1 MPDDVRMIMAF
12 ARGGDPMIRASVPRM
27 ESQSLFEWTDVA
39 FDTVGTLSSFGIL
52 GAVGFRYGVL
62 RGKGA
67 SGATA
72 ATDPFAAALRAAAR
86 IGLVGVVLGFVY
98 FARGITDRAEEK
110 HLSLSASFSAGG
122 APTAA
127 QVIFLVVLAVAFALA
142 ARRVHAAWPVA
153 AAAALALAL
162 RSILAGRIAGLV
174 NPLHVLGASLWIG
187 TLFVL
192 LVAGIGELSRPT
204 ISAVDREEGVA
215 TIVRSFSALALG
227 GASLLVLSGLVTAWK
242 HLNPFAAL
250 WTTPYGYVLLAK
262 LTVVAGVFALGA
274 WNWKRVG
281 PALGRDGG
289 AAMIRKTARAELA
302 LAGVVLLLTGI
313 LVNVP
318 SPKPPKPHLAGAAAA
333 APDAVDED

>member
-1 MPDDVRMIMAF
+1 
-12 ARGGDPMIRASVPRM
+12 
-27 ESQSLFEWTDVA
+27 
-39 FDTVGTLSSFGIL
+39 
-52 GAVGFRYGVL
+52 
-62 RGKGA
+62 
-67 SGATA
+67 
-72 ATDPFAAALRAAAR
+72 
-86 IGLVGVVLGFVY
+86 VLGFVY